1 MIVFFEMHTHP
12 KQTFDRSRSSLLLV
26 DSLLRLFGLT
36 RIDEDQKP
44 RGLSPYAVIQPE
56 GYNPVAHMGFVPPQQ
71 SANFNWSTG
80 TPGTNPMP
88 FQPFQAQPFVPPL
101 NASSSFA
108 DGVPTGPCHAQHQH
122 NHPSASQ
129 GVGCNCLDFSLGQN
143 WPSVNAFAPSWRGT
157 EMWPEGLSEG
167 EFRREECRRIVW
179 SSVMAVA
186 NLNAY
191 TVAVPDSLIAGFE
204 TLLVR
209 QPEKVSVRCQ
219 RSHRTDQPLPALLV
233 LCMYFRC

>member
-209 QPEKVSVRCQ
+209 QPEKVSAPCQ
-219 RSHRTDQPLPALLV
+219 RSH
-233 LCMYFRC
+233 